1 MKYSYIA
8 VKVLSITVAASLAA
22 NISAQ
27 DSQPVFEEVLVT
39 AEKRSESLQDLS
51 QAITVLTGEDLDTRQ
66 VTSFVDLSAIAP
78 GVNIAKNEGF
88 KTVITI
94 RGVGNEANQNAIAN
108 PSVSYH
114 LDGIYVASP
123 FALQTDFL
131 DLERIEVL
139 RGPQGTLFGQ
149 NSTGGAINV
158 VTTAPSMDSS
168 FGKADLTL
176 GDYGLIKARAAYNL
190 PLSDTLAV
198 RASIISNKRD
208 GFTDNL
214 TLGQDL
220 DDANSLS
227 ARVRVLYEPSDNFR
241 ANFTAQYF
249 DEDRNGAAQKG
260 LLDPTPGARK
270 LRQNSIA
277 EYELESQLYSA
288 VLEWDFEKFSV
299 KSLTS
304 YQDDDIL
311 IRRDNDRNDLD
322 FLPPFAQLPSSYDP
336 ETNKQTT
343 ITQEVNLVSSEP
355 LFGKLDWVAGVFY
368 LDTDVEI
375 SILERL
381 DFGFDGTFDPFTIE
395 TIYAYG
401 GDVGFI
407 SDSKPERD
415 STSMYGQGTWNLSE
429 TWRTVFGLR
438 YTEDEV
444 YSSVTNYYGRE
455 GTDILEIESDK
466 VTGRLVVE
474 HDINDSTMLF
484 GSFTKGFKPGG
495 SNLTYGT
502 EAVVAPIVVLPI
514 FNEEI
519 VNAYEIGLKT
529 DLADGRARLNAAAF
543 YYDYKN
549 LQYQATDPEV
559 FNGGVGNIPESEIFG
574 AELEFSAFLS
584 DSLILD
590 ARMAWLDTEITS
602 DHLALDNVQSEAAG
616 NALLGQGFD
625 LFSDEIQIARADQIQ
640 NVNGNELAKTP
651 SFTGNLSL
659 NWTKEL
665 EAWGEM
671 RSTLQYTYRGDFKH
685 RIFNNADTDIVPSY
699 DVLDLIIGF
708 YPGAGE
714 SWHAELVAKNLT
726 DEDGINARFTDV
738 FGVGA
743 TGDEL
748 IGPRQLMV
756 RFGMDF

>member
-1 MKYSYIA
+1 MKYPRLPL
-8 VKVLSITVAASLAA
+8 KTLSLAISASLCG
-22 NISAQ
+22 SVFAQ
-27 DSQPVFEEVLVT
+27 SSDLVFEEVLVT

-51 QAITVLTGEDLDTRQ
+51 QAITVLGGADLDNRQ
-66 VTSFVDLSAIAP
+66 IASFIDLSAIAP

-158 VTTAPSMDSS
+158 ITTAPSIDSS

-176 GDYGLIKARAAYNL
+176 GDYGLVKARAAYNL
-190 PLSDTLAV
+190 PLTDTLAM
-198 RASIISNKRD
+198 RASVISNTRD
-208 GFTDNL
+208 GFTENL

-220 DDANSLS
+220 DDANSMS
-227 ARVRVLYEPSDNFR
+227 ARIRVLYEPSDNFR

-260 LLDPTPGARK
+260 LLDPTPDARE
-270 LRQNSIA
+270 LRQDSLA
-277 EYELESQLYSA
+277 AYELTSELYSA
-288 VLEWDFEKFSV
+288 VLEWDFESFTL

-304 YQDDDIL
+304 YQNDDVI
-311 IRRDNDRNDLD
+311 IIRDNDRNDSAAISV
-322 FLPPFAQLPSSYDP
+322 FQIPSLYDP

-343 ITQEVNLVSSEP
+343 ITQEVNLVSVDP
-355 LFGKLDWVAGVFY
+355 LFGKLDWVAGLFY
-368 LDTDVEI
+368 LDTEVEI

-381 DFGFDGTFDPFTIE
+381 DFGLDGFDPITDADI
-395 TIYAYG
+395 ASYG

-415 STSMYGQGTWNLSE
+415 STSVYGQGTWHFNE
-429 TWRTVFGLR
+429 AWRAVFGLR

-444 YSSVTNYYGRE
+444 YSEVTNFYGRE
-455 GTDILEIESDK
+455 GTDIIETSSEK

-474 HDINDSTMLF
+474 HDFNESTMAY
-484 GSFTKGFKPGG
+484 GAYTRGFKPGG
-495 SNLTYGT
+495 SNLTYGR
-502 EAVVAPIVVLPI
+502 EEVIAPIVVLPT

-519 VNAYEIGLKT
+519 VDAYEVGLKT
-529 DLADGRARLNAAAF
+529 DLVDGRVRMNTAAF
-543 YYDYKN
+543 YYNYEG

-559 FNGGVGNIPESEIFG
+559 FQGGVGNIPKSEIFG
-574 AELEFSAFLS
+574 AELELSAFLS
-584 DSLILD
+584 ESLILD
-590 ARMAWLDTEITS
+590 VRLALLETEITA

-616 NALLGQGFD
+616 GTLIGGGAG
-625 LFSDEIQIARADQIQ
+625 LFSPEVQQARSSAVQ

-651 SFTGNLSL
+651 KFTGNVAL
-659 NWTKEL
+659 NWNTDI
-665 EAWGEM
+665 ASWGELN
-671 RSTLQYTYRGDFKH
+671 SSLQYTYRGGFKH
-685 RIFNNADTDIVPSY
+685 RIFNNDATDVVPSY
-699 DVLDLIIGF
+699 NVIDLIIGLR
-708 YPGAGE
+708 PEGKD
-714 SWHAELVAKNLT
+714 WRVELIGKNLS
-726 DEDGINARFTDV
+726 DEAGINARFTDV

-748 IGPRQLMV
+748 IGPRQFMA
-756 RFGMDF
+756 RFSMDF

>member
-1 MKYSYIA
+1 MNNPNLSLCSLSAMLALSLSHSAIA
-8 VKVLSITVAASLAA
+8 KDTKL
-22 NISAQ
+22 
-27 DSQPVFEEVLVT
+27 VFEEVLVT

-51 QAITVLTGEDLDTRQ
+51 QAITALSGEDLDNRQ

-149 NSTGGAINV
+149 NSTGGAINIITKAP
-158 VTTAPSMDSS
+158 TTDGTYGS
-168 FGKADLTL
+168 ADLTL
-176 GDYGLIKARAAYNL
+176 GDYNLVKARGAFNI
-190 PLSDTLAV
+190 PLSDNV
-198 RASIISNKRD
+198 SMRASVISNKRD

-227 ARVRVLYEPSDNFR
+227 ARVRVLYEPTDDFR

-270 LRQNSIA
+270 LRQNSVA
-277 EYELESQLYSA
+277 EYELESELYSA
-288 VLEWDFEKFSV
+288 VLEWDFDEFSI

-304 YQDDDIL
+304 YQNDDIL
-311 IRRDNDRNDLD
+311 IRRDNDRNDLA
-322 FLPPFAQLPSSYDP
+322 FLPPFAQLPSAYDP
-336 ETNKQTT
+336 ETNRQTT
-343 ITQEVNLVSSEP
+343 TTHEINIVSSES
-355 LFGKLDWVAGVFY
+355 LFGKLDWVAGFFY
-368 LDTDVEI
+368 LDTEVEI

-381 DFGFDGTFDPFTIE
+381 DFGFDGTFDPFTLE
-395 TIYAYG
+395 TIFAYG

-415 STSMYGQGTWNLSE
+415 STSLYGQGTWSFNDR
-429 TWRTVFGLR
+429 WRAVFGLR

-444 YSSVTNYYGRE
+444 YSEVTNYYGRE

-466 VTGRLVVE
+466 VTGRLVIE
-474 HDINDSTMLF
+474 HDINNSTMAF

-502 EAVVAPIVVLPI
+502 EAEVAPIVVLPI
-514 FNEEI
+514 FKEEI
-519 VNAYEIGLKT
+519 VDAYEIGLKT
-529 DLADGRARLNAAAF
+529 DLADGRVRLNAAAF

-559 FNGGVGNIPESEIFG
+559 FNGGVGNIPASEIFG
-574 AELEFSAFLS
+574 AEVEFSAFLS
-584 DSLILD
+584 DSVIFD
-590 ARMAWLDTEITS
+590 ARIAWLDTEITK

-625 LFSDEIQIARADQIQ
+625 LFSDEIQVARAAQIQ

-651 SFTGNLSL
+651 SFTGNIAL
-659 NWTKEL
+659 NWNRDL
-665 EAWGEM
+665 QSWGEM
-671 RSTLQYTYRGDFKH
+671 RSTLQYTYRGEFKH
-685 RIFNNADTDIVPSY
+685 RIFNNAETDIVPSY
-699 DVLDLIIGF
+699 SVFDLVVGF
-708 YPGAGE
+708 YPGSGE
-714 SWHAELVAKNLT
+714 SWHVDLVAKNLT
-726 DEDGINARFTDV
+726 DENGINARFTDV

>member
-1 MKYSYIA
+1 MKHPYIT
-8 VKVLSITVAASLAA
+8 VKVLSVAIASLLAA

-27 DSQPVFEEVLVT
+27 DSKPVFEEVLVT

-158 VTTAPSMDSS
+158 ITTAPSMDGS

-176 GDYGLIKARAAYNL
+176 GDYGLVKARAAYNL
-190 PLSDTLAV
+190 PLSDTLAM
-198 RASIISNKRD
+198 RASFISNKRD
-208 GFTDNL
+208 GFTENL

-227 ARVRVLYEPSDNFR
+227 ARVRLLYEPSDNFR

-270 LRQNSIA
+270 LRQNSTA

-311 IRRDNDRNDLD
+311 IRRDNDRNDLN

-368 LDTDVEI
+368 LDTEVEI

-415 STSMYGQGTWNLSE
+415 STSVYGQGTWNLSE

-455 GTDILEIESDK
+455 GTDVLEIKSDK

-502 EAVVAPIVVLPI
+502 EAVIAPIVVLPI

-529 DLADGRARLNAAAF
+529 DLADGRIRLNAAAF
-543 YYDYKN
+543 YYDYNN

-584 DSLILD
+584 DSIILD

-602 DHLALDNVQSEAAG
+602 DHLALDNVQSEASG

-699 DVLDLIIGF
+699 DVLDLVVGF

-714 SWHAELVAKNLT
+714 SWHVELVAKNLT

-756 RFGMDF
+756 RFGMNF